1 MAIDILWNSGTHQI
15 LGGVKKIIELDD
27 KLIISAP
34 YNMNI
39 CQKNIRCYSCDIQSI
54 TILNN

>member
-1 MAIDILWNSGTHQI
+1 MTIDILWSSGTHQI
-15 LGGVKKIIELDD
+15 VGGVKKIIELDD

-39 CQKNIRCYSCDIQSI
+39 RCYSCDIQSI
-54 TILNN
+54 TILNK